1 MKKPARGNGKEP
13 RDMGASALPVILLFL
28 LVFLSWRVVFSAN
41 KDLLRAKAW
50 EPLLRR
56 AMPFIVLTLMALSL
70 FVVQGYR
77 ENQSVMV
84 IWASLFAVAVVASN
98 MLSMPRAERQASKS
112 FRKGDYEG
120 AVGQYRELVQDQPLA
135 RHHAFLGAALG
146 AAGHDDEGVEE
157 STKAIEKDPQ
167 YGIAYY
173 NRGLILR
180 RQKRRSRAKKDIQRA
195 LDADLPR
202 RFRGS
207 ARGFWRNS
215 ASELSLPVAR
225 SPRHP
230 GGLHFSHGPSEPGS
244 TTRAGLQGVSVAS
257 DPTSLYR
264 RFRRRIA
271 LHNGLDHHLQ

>member
-1 MKKPARGNGKEP
+1 
-13 RDMGASALPVILLFL
+13 MGASALPVILLFL

-50 EPLLRR
+50 EPLVRR

-98 MLSMPRAERQASKS
+98 MLSMPRAERQASKA

-135 RHHAFLGAALG
+135 RHYAFLGAALG
-146 AAGHDDEGVEE
+146 AAGHDEEGVEE

-180 RQKRRSRAKKDIQRA
+180 RQKRRSRAKKDLQRA

-207 ARGFWRNS
+207 ARGLLE
-215 ASELSLPVAR
+215 EL
-225 SPRHP
+225 
-230 GGLHFSHGPSEPGS
+230 GK
-244 TTRAGLQGVSVAS
+244 
-257 DPTSLYR
+257 
-264 RFRRRIA
+264 
-271 LHNGLDHHLQ
+271 